1 MAQTG
6 FTPIQIYSS
15 STAAAAPLVANLT
28 NSTLGSELAINIT
41 DGKLFYKDNANAI
54 QVIGWKTTPTTAGGT
69 GLTSYT
75 AGDLLY
81 YASGS
86 SLSKLGIGGANT
98 ILKSTGSAP
107 AWETIANLAVESIS
121 FGSTGLT
128 PNTATKGA
136 VTVAGTL
143 ATTNGGT
150 ALTSFT
156 SGGVLYAS
164 STSAL
169 ATGSALTFTGTNLG
183 VGVASATSLIQGYS
197 ATTSALLMTGDSS
210 TNIISNRASTDA
222 AGPALSV
229 RKARGTIASPTAVAS
244 SDTLGTL
251 FFQGYGGTTVRNLAS
266 IRGVVTTYT
275 SDTNIS
281 ARLIFSTS
289 AAGGVTATDRLVIDA
304 PGNVSVI
311 SAAKLGYG
319 TGSGGT
325 VTQATS
331 KATAVTLDKPTG
343 QITMNG
349 AALGAGASE
358 TFLVN
363 DSVVASTD
371 TVILASPAFGLSY
384 RIECST
390 VGAGLFYIRITNVT
404 GGSLSEAVVINFTV
418 ISGATS

>member
-6 FTPIQIYSS
+6 YTPILIYSS
-15 STAAAAPLVANLT
+15 STASVAPAVGNLT
-28 NSTLGSELAINIT
+28 NSSLGSELAINIT

-54 QVIGWKTTPTTAGGT
+54 QVIGWKTVPTTAGGT
-69 GLTSYT
+69 GLISYSQ
-75 AGDLLY
+75 GDLIY
-81 YASGS
+81 YDSGTTFTKLTKNTTASRYLSNAGTNNNPAWTQIDLSNGVTNTLASG
-86 SLSKLGIGGANT
+86 
-98 ILKSTGSAP
+98 
-107 AWETIANLAVESIS
+107 
-121 FGSTGLT
+121 
-128 PNTATKGA
+128 
-136 VTVAGTL
+136 
-143 ATTNGGT
+143 NGGT
-150 ALTSFT
+150 GLTSFT

-169 ATGSALTFTGTNLG
+169 VTGSALTFTGTNFG
-183 VGVASATSLIQGYS
+183 VGVASATNLIQGYN
-197 ATTSALLMTGDSS
+197 ATNATLLMTGDSS
-210 TNIISNRASTDA
+210 TNIVANRASTDA
-222 AGPALSV
+222 TGPAFGL
-229 RKARGTIASPTAVAS
+229 RKSRGTIASPTAVAS
-244 SDTLGTL
+244 SDDLGTL
-251 FFQGYGGTTVRNLAS
+251 FFQGYGGTNIRNLAS

-281 ARLIFSTS
+281 ARLIFATS
-289 AAGGVTATDRLVIDA
+289 PAGGVTATDRLVIDA

-319 TGSGGT
+319 TGAGGT

-331 KATAVTLDKPTG
+331 KATAVTINKPTG

-363 DSVVASTD
+363 NSVVASTD

-404 GGSLSEAVVINFTV
+404 GGSLSEAVAINFTV